1 MAAVI
6 ASALFA
12 APATGQEGTDMKLED
27 AGFIMRE
34 ANTPD
39 KMARLRSIPPRK
51 FVARTKNG
59 VRYYVYADPDYC
71 KCAFVG
77 GQGALDAYRDMRAR
91 TTGSGLPDYNPNAQ
105 PGPRLG
111 GDNVENDMID
121 DMNADGGAPY
131 AGDGIDILD
140 AHF

>member
-1 MAAVI
+1 MAAAV

-12 APATGQEGTDMKLED
+12 APAPGQERIDMKLED

-34 ANTPD
+34 ADTPA
-39 KMARLRSIPPRK
+39 KMERLRSIPARK
-51 FVARTKNG
+51 FVARSKAG

-71 KCAFVG
+71 KCALVG
-77 GQGALDAYRDMRAR
+77 TPQALEAYRDMTAR
-91 TTGSGLPDYNPNAQ
+91 TSGSGLPGYDPNAQ

-111 GDNVENDMID
+111 GDFVEQDMID

-131 AGDGIDILD
+131 AGGGIDILS